1 MKQLT
6 TLIKKESTELFR
18 SGKAAVLFVVFV
30 IFGILNPALAKLT
43 PWMLNLMSETL
54 AESGVTIGPVT
65 VDAMTAWTQYFKNLF
80 MEYVLV
86 LALLCGTLTAECQSG
101 ALVPLLVKGLPR
113 WKVIAAKFLLLL
125 ACWSVCYYLTFGVTF
140 GYSAYFWD
148 NSIAQHLG
156 FAAFC
161 AYLLG
166 VWLLSLVLLFSA
178 FLKSGISVLLATGV
192 VYGASY
198 ALGAFPALAPYLPA
212 RLDAAF
218 SLLGGALAPGD
229 FTISIAVTA
238 ALSALA
244 LILAVAGFQRKQL

>member
-1 MKQLT
+1 MKQLSA
-6 TLIKKESTELFR
+6 LMQKEFTELFR
-18 SGKAAVLFVVFV
+18 TGKAAVLLVVFV
-30 IFGILNPALAKLT
+30 IFGIMNPALAKLT
-43 PWMLNLMSETL
+43 PWMLNLMSQTL
-54 AESGVTIGPVT
+54 AEQGVTIGTVT

-86 LALLCGTLTAECQSG
+86 LALFCGTLTAECQSG
-101 ALVPLLVKGLPR
+101 ALVPLLAKGLPR
-113 WKVIAAKFLLLL
+113 WKVVAAKFLVLL

-148 NSIAQHLG
+148 NSVVRHLG
-156 FAAFC
+156 LAAFC
-161 AYLLG
+161 SYFLG

-198 ALGAFPALAPYLPA
+198 ALGTFPALAPYLPA

-218 SLLGGALAPGD
+218 SLLGGGLAPGD
-229 FTISIAVTA
+229 FTASLAVTA

-244 LILAVAGFQRKQL
+244 LVLAVFGFQRKQL